1 MISKRGRFGLKVYEL
16 CASTGPATRY
26 TTFFQGVHLAG
37 PWRHPL
43 VHNSGVS
50 LDGDGSFLGLRY
62 LLFVDDR
69 YTSPSLSY
77 VAGLSVEG
85 PQHHPHAVI
94 SSYCYSGCE
103 EKPSVVVDYCVSMK
117 DVDVTDQMVNY
128 YATTHQSKL

>member
-16 CASTGPATRY
+16 CASTGLAARY

-85 PQHHPHAVI
+85 PQHHPHAV
-94 SSYCYSGCE
+94 
-103 EKPSVVVDYCVSMK
+103 VDYCVSMK